1 MTYYDNGYAT
11 IDQDEHYLLKQEDHY
26 DCSNLNSGRNC
37 FMSFYNIF
45 FTFINIISGSRA
57 FNEN

>member
-37 FMSFYNIF
+37 FVSFFILY
-45 FTFINIISGSRA
+45 TVINIISGSIA